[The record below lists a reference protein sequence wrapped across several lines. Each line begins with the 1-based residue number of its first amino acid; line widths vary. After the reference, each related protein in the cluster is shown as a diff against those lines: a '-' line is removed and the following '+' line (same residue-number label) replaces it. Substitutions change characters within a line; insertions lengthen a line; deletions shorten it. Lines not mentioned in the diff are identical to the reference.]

1 MVVEECGQETQILG
15 ILKMKVMTILGTR
28 PEIIRLS
35 IIIKKLD
42 KYCQHILVHTG
53 QNYDERL
60 DGIFFNEF
68 DLRQADYYLGIKEDS
83 FGKQIGKIL
92 TGVEEVMSK
101 EKPDRVLI
109 LGDTN
114 SGLASVIAKRMG
126 IAVYHMEAG
135 NRCFDDRVPEEVN
148 RRIIDHSSTILLPYT
163 YRSKENLLNEGIKN
177 EFIYVIG
184 NPILEVI
191 ESCTDKIERC
201 DVLERL
207 ELVSKEYFLVT
218 MHRAENVDVEERM
231 RSLVLALNKVNDI
244 YKMPVVCSLHPR
256 TRNKMEQFGLE
267 QNSGN
272 VKYLAPLGFVD
283 FISLE
288 KNAKC
293 VITDS
298 GTVQEECCIFG
309 TANIT
314 IRDVTERPET
324 IESGSNMLTGV
335 SPELVSDSINV
346 VINEKNDWN
355 APVEY
360 LEKNVSS
367 KVVKILLGYG
377 NGRKV

>member
-1 MVVEECGQETQILG
+1 LRVEECRQETQILG
-15 ILKMKVMTILGTR
+15 ILKMKIMTILGTR

-42 KYCQHILVHTG
+42 TYCQHILVHTG

-60 DGIFFNEF
+60 DGIFFKEF

-92 TGVEEVMSK
+92 TGVEEVISK

-126 IAVYHMEAG
+126 IAVYHMDAG

-191 ESCTDKIERC
+191 ESCSDKIERC

-272 VKYLAPLGFVD
+272 VRYLAPLGFID

-335 SPELVSDSINV
+335 SPKLVSDSINV
-346 VINEKNDWN
+346 VMNEENDWN

>member
-1 MVVEECGQETQILG
+1 
-15 ILKMKVMTILGTR
+15 MKIMTILGTR

-53 QNYDERL
+53 QNFDERL

-92 TGVEEVMSK
+92 TGVEEVISK

-114 SGLASVIAKRMG
+114 SGLASIIAKRMG

-191 ESCTDKIERC
+191 ESCSDKIERC

-267 QNSGN
+267 QKSGN
-272 VKYLAPLGFVD
+272 VRYLAPLGFID
-283 FISLE
+283 FICLE
-288 KNAKC
+288 KNARC

-346 VINEKNDWN
+346 VMNEKHDWN

-377 NGRKV
+377 NGR